1 MTEKTTVH
9 IPAPAAPAGA
19 DSFIRLGLSPRAIA
33 AVNRIGF
40 SCPTEIQVQFIP
52 AALTAR
58 DCVGRAKT
66 GTGKTA
72 AFLLPIFEHF
82 FRGEKIRA
90 LILAPTRELT
100 EQIVAEAARL
110 AGEERPRAVAV
121 VGGKSIEAQTAK
133 LRGQPEIVAATP
145 GRLLDLS
152 QRRVIDL
159 SSFSIVVLDEVD
171 RMFDMG
177 FRKDIREILNRCA
190 GRKQTLFLSATLP
203 EEIMRMANRFLH
215 DPIGIS
221 VVSDDDPSVGTLDQR
236 YFAVAPNRKL
246 TLLVKLLERDKP
258 ELALI
263 FTRTKR
269 GAERLGQHL
278 QKRGWHALYIHGGL
292 PQNQR
297 DQAVADFRRKKIP
310 ILVATDVMGRGI
322 DVAGISHVINY
333 DVPENPEDYLHR
345 VGRSA
350 RMDAP
355 GKAFTFV
362 IPDQAELLTAIEILV
377 NREIAADFIPGCEG
391 DGEESRGGRR
401 R

>member
-1 MTEKTTVH
+1 MTEKP
-9 IPAPAAPAGA
+9 IAPAPVDAGTDAA
-19 DSFIRLGLSPRAIA
+19 FTRLGLSPRAIA
-33 AVNRIGF
+33 AVKRIGF
-40 SCPTEIQVQFIP
+40 ERPTEIQIQFIP
-52 AALTAR
+52 AALTGR

-72 AFLLPIFEHF
+72 AFLLPVFEHF

-100 EQIVAEAARL
+100 EQIVAESARL
-110 AGEERPRAVAV
+110 AGDGSPRAVAV
-121 VGGKSIEAQTAK
+121 VGGKSIEAQTEK
-133 LRGQPEIVAATP
+133 LRANPEIVAATP
-145 GRLLDLS
+145 GRLLDLN
-152 QRRVIDL
+152 QRRALSLGAFSVI
-159 SSFSIVVLDEVD
+159 ICDEVD

-177 FRKDIREILNRCA
+177 FRKDIREILNRCT

-236 YFAVAPNRKL
+236 YFAVAPDRKL
-246 TLLVKLLERDKP
+246 TLLVKLLEREKP

-269 GAERLGQHL
+269 GAERLGLHL
-278 QKRGWHALYIHGGL
+278 QKRGWKALYIHGDL

-297 DQAVADFRRKKIP
+297 DRAVADFRKKKIP

-322 DVAGISHVINY
+322 DVTGISHVINY

-377 NREIAADFIPGCEG
+377 NRLIEADFIPGCES
-391 DGEESRGGRR
+391 DGEGDRGRR
-401 R
+401 RR

>member
-1 MTEKTTVH
+1 MTIKPIEN
-9 IPAPAAPAGA
+9 APAATDGA
-19 DSFIRLGLSPRAIA
+19 DTSFARLGLSPRAVA

-40 SCPTEIQVQFIP
+40 LRPTEIQIQFVP
-52 AALTAR
+52 AALTGR

-82 FRGEKIRA
+82 FRGERIRA

-100 EQIVAEAARL
+100 EQIVAESAKL
-110 AGEERPRAVAV
+110 AGDGPPRAVAV
-121 VGGKSIEAQTAK
+121 VGGKSIEAQTEK
-133 LRGQPEIVAATP
+133 LRREPEIVAATP

-152 QRRVIDL
+152 GRRVL
-159 SSFSIVVLDEVD
+159 SLPSFSIVVLDEVD

-177 FRKDIREILNRCA
+177 FRKDIREILNRCT

-246 TLLVKLLERDKP
+246 TLLTKLLEREKP

-278 QKRGWHALYIHGGL
+278 QKRGWKALYIHGDL
-292 PQNQR
+292 QQNQR
-297 DQAVADFRRKKIP
+297 DRAVADFRKKKIP

-377 NREIAADFIPGCEG
+377 NRLIEADFIPGCEEK
-391 DGEESRGGRR
+391 DA
-401 R
+401 

>member
-1 MTEKTTVH
+1 MREKP
-9 IPAPAAPAGA
+9 IENAPAPTEGA
-19 DSFIRLGLSPRAIA
+19 DASFARLGLSPRAVA

-40 SCPTEIQVQFIP
+40 LRPTEIQVQFVP
-52 AALTAR
+52 AALTGR

-100 EQIVAEAARL
+100 EQIVAESAKL
-110 AGEERPRAVAV
+110 AGDGPPRAVAV
-121 VGGKSIEAQTAK
+121 VGGKSIEAQTEK
-133 LRGQPEIVAATP
+133 LRREPEIVAATP
-145 GRLLDLS
+145 GRLLD
-152 QRRVIDL
+152 
-159 SSFSIVVLDEVD
+159 FSIVVLDEVD

-177 FRKDIREILNRCA
+177 FRKDIREILNRCT

-246 TLLVKLLERDKP
+246 TLLTKLLEREKP

-278 QKRGWHALYIHGGL
+278 QKRGWKALYIHGDL
-292 PQNQR
+292 QQNQR
-297 DQAVADFRRKKIP
+297 DRAVADFRKKKIP

-362 IPDQAELLTAIEILV
+362 IPDQAELLTAIEILL
-377 NREIAADFIPGCEG
+377 NREIASDFIPGCED
-391 DGEESRGGRR
+391 DGSPAERR